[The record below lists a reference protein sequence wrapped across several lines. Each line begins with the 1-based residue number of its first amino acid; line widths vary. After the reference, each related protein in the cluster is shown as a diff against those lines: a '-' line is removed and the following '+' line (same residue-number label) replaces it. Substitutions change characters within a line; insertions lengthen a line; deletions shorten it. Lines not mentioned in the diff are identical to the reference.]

1 MESKPMKYLSGY
13 MVALAVAFGALVLAS
28 MDVNARVVCGLNGCY
43 NYYPHRSQWPV
54 GGAHPTYYNSAAK
67 YGYLKYRYSVPFAMA
82 CRRVTLSLKATRFYT
97 L

>member
-1 MESKPMKYLSGY
+1 MKYLLGY

-28 MDVNARVVCGLNGCY
+28 MDVNARVVCGPNGCY

-67 YGYLKYRYSVPFAMA
+67 YGYLKYRYPHRSQWPVGE
-82 CRRVTLSLKATRFYT
+82 
-97 L
+97 